1 MKERLAVAKAEE
13 RGLGLTVY
21 NTGTNAAGDRVAREQ
36 YTIGLPGT
44 LFPSTRDS
52 QITSLL
58 LTVSFGLGAAH
69 FHQNRNLRETAKS
82 EVLKAK
88 YGRRM
93 LIGAVQAIGSIAVL
107 APWSID
113 SSRLSGIN
121 AGGSNSDFS

>member
-13 RGLGLTVY
+13 RGLGLTVFS
-21 NTGTNAAGDRVAREQ
+21 TGTNAAGDRVAREQ

-44 LFPSTRDS
+44 HFPSTRDS

-69 FHQNRNLRETAKS
+69 FHQNRGLRETAKTK
-82 EVLKAK
+82 ELKAK

-93 LIGAVQAIGSIAVL
+93 LIGAVQAIGSVAVL

-113 SSRLSGIN
+113 SSRLSGTN
-121 AGGSNSDFS
+121 ASRSSIY